1 MQSSHINYRKND
13 KSKLNN
19 YDNHNDNDKIN
30 ANNNNIRHNNHH
42 NIHQQIHI
50 AICII
55 GQIKQLELQSK
66 LDNIIHYNNYKNQDK
81 NNSLQHHYLYVISI
95 LDHDNNDDNDLLSQ
109 ENTNDNEQTDINWI
123 QNEFL
128 SANIPFRGEFIRSKS
143 SLSLLSSSSSS
154 SKDRHDSDDD
164 GIIYNIPLPL
174 LRQFEQDKRCYEML
188 TDIEHSINI
197 QFDIVLRLHDNTIFT
212 SPVDLINIINFYH
225 HHHYKHDNNND
236 DNETVFIQ
244 KTANCITNGI
254 WIIPKLQFKSS
265 LTNIIDYVNNK
276 EKYLHSSSSSN
287 SKSSSSSSNCSID
300 IDSSIDMD
308 DKISQLIHHVFK
320 YYQIPLKEVSSEL
333 MGLTEIRCEIDKI
346 DVNGIEL
353 LKNKRVHELILL
365 SSRLKVDPTTK
376 QSNDYIPSV
385 NQDSDNQPLFAI
397 IRSKNAP
404 LITNNTLEPSFH
416 DSTGFTEE
424 SNFIS
429 SVDLPPSPCL
439 PLVYA
444 YAHEIQ
450 GAPSIT
456 GRSTI

>member
-1 MQSSHINYRKND
+1 MQSSHINYVKND
-13 KSKLNN
+13 KSKSNTNENN
-19 YDNHNDNDKIN
+19 NNDNNIFI
-30 ANNNNIRHNNHH
+30 ANYNNIRHNNH
-42 NIHQQIHI
+42 QQIHV

-81 NNSLQHHYLYVISI
+81 NISLQHHYLYVISI
-95 LDHDNNDDNDLLSQ
+95 LDHDNDDDNDYDDSIDDDNDLLSQ

-128 SANIPFRGEFIRSKS
+128 SANIPFLGEFIRSKS

-154 SKDRHDSDDD
+154 SSIDRHDSDD
-164 GIIYNIPLPL
+164 GIIYDIPLPL

-188 TDIEHSINI
+188 KDIEHSINI

-212 SPVDLINIINFYH
+212 SPVDFINIINFYH

-236 DNETVFIQ
+236 DNNAVLIQ
-244 KTANCITNGI
+244 KTQNGINNGI

-265 LTNIIDYVNNK
+265 LTYIMNDIIHN
-276 EKYLHSSSSSN
+276 EKYLYSSSSN
-287 SKSSSSSSNCSID
+287 

-333 MGLTEIRCEIDKI
+333 MGLTEIGCEIDKI

-353 LKNKRVHELILL
+353 LKNKRLYVCINFRLLELLIIIFIIITKHLHYYIILIFFNL
-365 SSRLKVDPTTK
+365 
-376 QSNDYIPSV
+376 
-385 NQDSDNQPLFAI
+385 
-397 IRSKNAP
+397 
-404 LITNNTLEPSFH
+404 
-416 DSTGFTEE
+416 
-424 SNFIS
+424 
-429 SVDLPPSPCL
+429 
-439 PLVYA
+439 
-444 YAHEIQ
+444 
-450 GAPSIT
+450 
-456 GRSTI
+456 